1 MLNMFSRQVAP
12 VALLLLGHVAS
23 QEMELSDC
31 SLLGPIYPMPANIT
45 ASPII
50 QGTQATFID
59 LLNEAFVNGTTSLGS
74 FNVVNTSVSIGVFSA
89 HTGEF
94 LSEYHHAGSG
104 PLIQDG
110 LTGGELNADTLYRIG
125 SIGKVLTVYTFM
137 VKLGSK
143 FWSEPVTNFVPELM
157 DARDDGPVR
166 SINWSQITLGS
177 LARQMSGLPR
187 DCMLSSSLELQTTWG
202 YILTQYRRRQRSR
215 PCSRRYR
222 ARPT

>member
-1 MLNMFSRQVAP
+1 MFDMFFRQAASI
-12 VALLLLGHVAS
+12 ALLFLGHVAS
-23 QEMELSDC
+23 QELELSDC

-50 QGTQATFID
+50 RETQTTFVK
-59 LLNEAFVNGTTSLGS
+59 LLDEAFVNGTTSWGS

-89 HTGEF
+89 QTEGF

-110 LTGGELNADTLYRIG
+110 LTGGKLNVNTLYRIG
-125 SIGKVLTVYTFM
+125 SIGKFLTVYTFM

-143 FWSEPVTNFVPELM
+143 YWSEPVVNFVPELM
-157 DARDDGPVR
+157 DARDYGAVR

-187 DCMLSSSLELQTTWG
+187 DCMPSNPIITG
-202 YILTQYRRRQRSR
+202 
-215 PCSRRYR
+215 
-222 ARPT
+222 